1 MALSQY
7 PTEDIRFLKAG
18 YKVFFDS
25 PERIRTSVP
34 RVLLSPNMVSLRPFF
49 GDPEPGILGR

>member
-1 MALSQY
+1 LSQD